1 MEGATNIWTARAE
14 ELAGKLARYPGPTFR
29 KAYLANLMASGS
41 RLSAA
46 GDMRA
51 GAYCF
56 DKVAQELMN
65 VGETQ
70 AVSSALAP
78 TSSESETSHGTPL
91 ESLRH
96 QWRKDRLEDAQA
108 VLHQQSG
115 RLSDLENRIY
125 HEKLDRL
132 RSAGEKATTRAQSS
146 KVDSSI
152 LDLRRQLYKRV
163 LKSQKVSLRRKQM
176 PVSALKGSAAFSLL
190 PVAPGS
196 KANPAS
202 SLALP
207 ERDESTE
214 APVVETLVGPY
225 NDRYN
230 LGDLLALMAQADAAW
245 VEEFLDL
252 YRGLRDLKGMTTSLG

>member
-1 MEGATNIWTARAE
+1 MEGASNNWSARAE
-14 ELAGKLARYPGPTFR
+14 ELAEKLARYLGPTFR

-56 DKVAQELMN
+56 DKVARELLN
-65 VGETQ
+65 VGQNQTVTNPG
-70 AVSSALAP
+70 APASA
-78 TSSESETSHGTPL
+78 ESEPFHGTPL

-132 RSAGEKATTRAQSS
+132 RSAGEKATTKAQSS

-176 PVSALKGSAAFSLL
+176 PASTLKGSSAFSLL
-190 PVAPGS
+190 PMIPGS

-202 SLALP
+202 TLALP
-207 ERDESTE
+207 ERDESSDT
-214 APVVETLVGPY
+214 PVVDTLVGPY

-252 YRGLRDLKGMTTSLG
+252 YRGLRDLRSLTTSLG